1 MQTLS
6 TIRDSLGSIGHIYR
20 YCLHVDAIM
29 EILLLILI
37 SRLPMLTINI
47 TPTVKVR
54 FSSCLKQKIQKFNE
68 LIK

>member
-6 TIRDSLGSIGHIYR
+6 TIPDSLGSMGNSTGI
-20 YCLHVDAIM
+20 VDMWMQQWKYFQA
-29 EILLLILI
+29 
-37 SRLPMLTINI
+37 RLPMLTINI

-68 LIK
+68 FNR